1 MNLSQKK
8 IWKWE
13 IDKIDGIISD
23 RRFWHIVILGLV
35 HTSYL
40 VEEMDGTLEIVHYG
54 EEGTFP
60 SSGKTSQCLLKSE
73 GGKYSTLS
81 NRNTFPAPTLVK

>member
-1 MNLSQKK
+1 
-8 IWKWE
+8 
-13 IDKIDGIISD
+13 
-23 RRFWHIVILGLV
+23 
-35 HTSYL
+35 
-40 VEEMDGTLEIVHYG
+40 MDGTLEIVHYG

-81 NRNTFPAPTLVK
+81 NRNTFSAPTLVK

>member
-1 MNLSQKK
+1 MPKK
-8 IWKWE
+8 L
-13 IDKIDGIISD
+13 GIGSGLHGKSVLYL
-23 RRFWHIVILGLV
+23 RYILGLV

-54 EEGTFP
+54 EECTFP

-81 NRNTFPAPTLVK
+81 NGNTFSAPTLVK